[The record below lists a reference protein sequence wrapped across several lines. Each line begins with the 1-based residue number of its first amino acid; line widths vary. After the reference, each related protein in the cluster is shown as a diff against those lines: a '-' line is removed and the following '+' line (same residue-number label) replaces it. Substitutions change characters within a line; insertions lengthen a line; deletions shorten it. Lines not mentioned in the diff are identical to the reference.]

1 MPQERP
7 LMLGVVG
14 DSAAG
19 KTTLT
24 QGLAALM
31 GVEDAILVC
40 TDDYHRCDRA
50 TRRQLDLTALH
61 PDCNYLDIVAQH
73 LTLLR
78 RGQAVLKPVYD
89 HRTGTFQAPEYIK
102 PGNFVIVEGLLA
114 LSTAPMQRC
123 FDVTIYLD
131 PEETLRRRWKISRD
145 TAERGYTTAEV
156 EAAIERRKADSR
168 VFIWPQKE
176 VADLIVQFYR
186 PAGEP
191 ARAQAQL
198 SVRLMQRH
206 TLSGPDLT
214 DLLAKSNN
222 GGPPVVR
229 LQRDVWNGHWPVD
242 ILEIDGSI
250 TPTQAATMEEVL
262 WAHLTRS
269 GYQRPDLVGGY
280 KTGANRHHSVTLAL
294 TQLLIAYY
302 LLTIRAHWPVGL
314 V

>member
-1 MPQERP
+1 
-7 LMLGVVG
+7 MLGVVG

-40 TDDYHRCDRA
+40 TDDYHKYDRA
-50 TRRQLDLTALH
+50 TRRRLNLTALH
-61 PDCNYLDIVAQH
+61 PECNHLDILAQH

-78 RGQAVLKPVYD
+78 QGRAVLKPVYE
-89 HRTGTFQAPEYIK
+89 HYTGTIKAPEYIK

-114 LSTAPMQRC
+114 LSSAAMQRC
-123 FDVTIYLD
+123 FDVSIYLE

-156 EAAIERRKADSR
+156 EAAIERREVDSR
-168 VFIWPQKE
+168 AFIWPQKE
-176 VADLIVQFYR
+176 AADLVVRFYR
-186 PAGEP
+186 PAAEP
-191 ARAQAQL
+191 THDQAQL
-198 SVRLMQRH
+198 SVRLTQRH

-214 DLLAKSNN
+214 DILAKSNN
-222 GGPPVVR
+222 GGPPAVR
-229 LQRDVWNGHWPVD
+229 LQQDVWNGHWPVD

-250 TPTQAATMEEVL
+250 APAQAAAMEEVL
-262 WAHLTRS
+262 WGHLARS
-269 GYQRPDLVGGY
+269 GHHRPDLVGRY
-280 KTGANRHHSVTLAL
+280 KTGANRHRSGTLAL

-302 LLTIRAHWPVGL
+302 LLTIRAHWPAGL